1 VEIML
6 LLELLTEEEMCRGSG
21 FAILCWRICCFVAGE
36 ELILLFILF
45 EDYCYRT
52 VARQRKSV
60 RSFHSILN
68 QTLRITVLSS

>member
-1 VEIML
+1 MML
-6 LLELLTEEEMCRGSG
+6 LLEILAGRRLCREGG
-21 FAILCWRICCFVAGE
+21 IAILCWSICCFVAGE

-60 RSFHSILN
+60 ISFHSILN